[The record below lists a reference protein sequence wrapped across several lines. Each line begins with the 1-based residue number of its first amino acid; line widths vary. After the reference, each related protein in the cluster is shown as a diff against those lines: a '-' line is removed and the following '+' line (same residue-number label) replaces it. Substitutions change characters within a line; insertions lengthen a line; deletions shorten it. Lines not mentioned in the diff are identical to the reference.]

1 MKDKKSVNAP
11 VTSNKQ
17 GQALGP
23 KGHATRKRL
32 MDAAERLLK
41 THSPVELTAVS
52 VAKEAG
58 TSSAT
63 FYMYFDDIKDV
74 LFAHAELAGKD
85 LEKMLASIDKP
96 WEQSKREQR
105 ALELVEKFYGVW
117 NKHREVLRFRNLEA
131 DRGDPAFDKLR
142 MDAYLPELTFY
153 VNRIL
158 EAAGDDGHT
167 SKGDAYAMA
176 SVLHAAMEKLAALN
190 PSVVHK
196 GVGLKRLKAAQAR
209 IIASTIDSCCK
220 WDRLP
225 R

>member
-1 MKDKKSVNAP
+1 MKST

-17 GQALGP
+17 GQTLGP

-41 THSPVELTAVS
+41 TSSPVELTAVS

-63 FYMYFDDIKDV
+63 FYMYFDDIRDV
-74 LFAHAELAGKD
+74 LFALAELAGKD
-85 LEKMLASIDKP
+85 VEKALATIDKP
-96 WEQSKREQR
+96 WPPGNRE
-105 ALELVEKFYGVW
+105 AKAMELVEKFHSVW

-158 EAAGDDGHT
+158 EAAGEEAEI
-167 SKGDAYAMA
+167 SRGDAFALA
-176 SVLHAAMEKLAALN
+176 SVMHAAMEKLAALN
-190 PSVVHK
+190 PAVVHK

-209 IIASTIDSCCK
+209 IIAKTIDSCYD
-220 WDRLP
+220 WGRLP

>member
-1 MKDKKSVNAP
+1 MNDT

-17 GQALGP
+17 GQTLGP

-74 LFAHAELAGKD
+74 LFALAELAGKD
-85 LEKMLASIDKP
+85 MERTLATLDKP
-96 WEQSKREQR
+96 WPSDKLEAK
-105 ALELVEKFYGVW
+105 ALEFVEKFYAVW
-117 NKHREVLRFRNLEA
+117 HKHREVLRFRNLEA

-158 EAAGDDGHT
+158 ESVGEQGRI
-167 SKGDAYAMA
+167 SRGDAYSLA

-190 PSVVHK
+190 PTLIHQ
-196 GVGLKRLKAAQAR
+196 GVGLKRLKSAQAR
-209 IIASTIDSCCK
+209 IIANTIQSCHH
-220 WDRLP
+220 WGPLP

>member
-1 MKDKKSVNAP
+1 MNDTVI
-11 VTSNKQ
+11 SNKQ
-17 GQALGP
+17 GQTLGP

-74 LFAHAELAGKD
+74 LFALAELASKD
-85 LEKMLASIDKP
+85 MERTLAAMDKP
-96 WEQSKREQR
+96 WERDKLEER
-105 ALELVEKFYGVW
+105 ALEFVEKFFAVW
-117 NKHREVLRFRNLEA
+117 HKHREVLRFRNLEA

-142 MDAYLPELTFY
+142 MDAYLPELNFY

-158 EAAGDDGHT
+158 ESSATAEDI
-167 SKGDAYAMA
+167 SRGDAFSLA

-190 PSVVHK
+190 PALVHQ

-209 IIASTIDSCCK
+209 IIANTIASCHH
-220 WDRLP
+220 WGRLP

>member
-1 MKDKKSVNAP
+1 VNTP

-17 GQALGP
+17 GQTLGP
-23 KGHATRKRL
+23 KGLATRKRL
-32 MDAAERLLK
+32 MDAAERLMK

-74 LFAHAELAGKD
+74 LFALAELAGKD
-85 LEKMLASIDKP
+85 VERTLAALDRPWPADDLEEA
-96 WEQSKREQR
+96 
-105 ALELVEKFYGVW
+105 ALELVEKFHAVW
-117 NKHREVLRFRNLEA
+117 NRHREVLRFRNLEA
-131 DRGDPAFDKLR
+131 DRGDPLFDKLR
-142 MDAYLPELTFY
+142 MDAYVPELTFY

-158 EAAGDDGHT
+158 EAAGEDGQI
-167 SKGDAYAMA
+167 SRGDAFALA

-190 PSVVHK
+190 PGIVHK
-196 GVGLKRLKAAQAR
+196 GVGIKRLKASQAR
-209 IIASTIDSCCK
+209 IIAKTIESCHS
-220 WDRLP
+220 WGRLP